1 MAGVGRAL
9 GDRTIHP
16 GVVSGSHKEF
26 MMKSLSQRSVLLF
39 GVVLAV
45 CAFVVPS
52 FASAASWSVVGT
64 THQLFSP
71 NLSFTAG
78 LPPVNYGWS
87 CAASEF
93 HVEVFSASRIE
104 ITGAQFQGCTGFGS
118 NLTLGCTVTLRATGL
133 PWTATAVAT
142 DNVQIHSIHV
152 DVTFES
158 KPDLSTCNVPADNQ
172 FTLTGTLTGGSWN
185 PTSREITLET
195 ESGLFFHPNA
205 GGSSLPLTLYGTLR
219 DTTGTLQVL
228 M

>member
-1 MAGVGRAL
+1 
-9 GDRTIHP
+9 
-16 GVVSGSHKEF
+16 
-26 MMKSLSQRSVLLF
+26 MMKSLSQRGVLLF

-78 LPPVNYGWS
+78 VPPMNYGWS

-93 HVEVFSASRIE
+93 HAEIFSASRIE
-104 ITGAQFQGCTGFGS
+104 ITSAQFQGCTGNNG
-118 NLTLGCTVTLRATGL
+118 NLTLGCTVTLASTGL

-142 DNVQIHSIHV
+142 DDIQIHGIFI
-152 DVTFES
+152 DVTFEF
-158 KPDLSTCNVPADNQ
+158 KPDRSVCLAPDLRV
-172 FTLTGTLTGGSWN
+172 TLTGTLTGGSWN
-185 PTSREITLET
+185 PISREITLET
-195 ESGLFFHPNA
+195 ESGLFFHPVG
-205 GGSSLPLTLYGTLR
+205 GGSTLPLTLAGTLR
-219 DTTGTLQVL
+219 DTAGTLQVL